1 MLLPS
6 WQPRFFGCLEFGDD
20 IQLVAPNVTDK
31 ELNQVT
37 QRTGIVFPAGTTGL
51 AYLHLGSGIDDA
63 LALKVTIPV
72 RQKAAFLNNEIF
84 KSGDKKKPSIQIGN
98 SEVWWKIDDLKER
111 SDRSQKLVKRPISG
125 LYAW

>member
-1 MLLPS
+1 M
-6 WQPRFFGCLEFGDD
+6 
-20 IQLVAPNVTDK
+20 
-31 ELNQVT
+31 
-37 QRTGIVFPAGTTGL
+37 
-51 AYLHLGSGIDDA
+51 AYLYLGSGIDDA

-111 SDRSQKLVKRPISG
+111 SDRSQKLSKSQYLACTLGSENGQWIAYIS
-125 LYAW
+125 